1 MAETDSASKT
11 DRTSDETGG
20 NVQLQQDRSKE
31 ETTLTS
37 PNKKR
42 NDKVDILLKATA
54 DAPIM
59 KKKKWAVDRTK
70 KVSWVIEFIRKYIK
84 CDPSESLFLY
94 VNQAFAPSPDQEIGN
109 LFECYG
115 SDGKLVLHYCKSE
128 AWG

>member
-1 MAETDSASKT
+1 MANATTAAAEVKDFRANEEIKE
-11 DRTSDETGG
+11 DKRK
-20 NVQLQQDRSKE
+20 LE
-31 ETTLTS
+31 ETVTS
-37 PNKKR
+37 PVKKKSE
-42 NDKVDILLKATA
+42 KVDILLRATG

-59 KKKKWAVDRTK
+59 KKKRWAVDQSK
-70 KVSWVIEFIRKYIK
+70 KIAWVIDFIRKYIK
-84 CDPSESLFLY
+84 CEPSESLFLY